1 MTKFNA
7 IVLWLWSCFP
17 CWSTE
22 YTKIVGWE
30 LTLLTNPFQRFQW
43 FTIITKNLYT
53 EEPLITNSERSHVSK
68 LSFYFQWKYRQCF
81 IKAQT
86 KGFEHWN
93 VKNCLLHES
102 VLSLLEIEQSI
113 KDAHFESN
121 VKTIATKNVQIPKS
135 SLFIKTF
142 RAMGLFLYPLK
153 TRKSLAFGC
162 FQEV

>member
-1 MTKFNA
+1 MSYRFFW
-7 IVLWLWSCFP
+7 LWLCFP

-53 EEPLITNSERSHVSK
+53 RGAPDNSSERSHVSK
-68 LSFYFQWKYRQCF
+68 LSIHFQWKYRQCF
-81 IKAQT
+81 ITAQT
-86 KGFEHWN
+86 KAFENWH
-93 VKNCLLHES
+93 VKNCLLQ
-102 VLSLLEIEQSI
+102 IEQSI
-113 KDAHFESN
+113 KDAHFERNN

-142 RAMGLFLYPLK
+142 RATDLFLYPLK

-162 FQEV
+162 SQGV